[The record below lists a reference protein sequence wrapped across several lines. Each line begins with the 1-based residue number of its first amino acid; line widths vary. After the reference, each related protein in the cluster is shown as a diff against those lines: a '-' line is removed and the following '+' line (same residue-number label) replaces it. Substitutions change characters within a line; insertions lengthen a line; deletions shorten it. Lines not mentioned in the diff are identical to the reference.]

1 MGESSPHSAGRRQ
14 EGDGLNSMQDVSQ
27 NLDLVR
33 FPARTPE
40 TLGQPPWDTSL

>member
-1 MGESSPHSAGRRQ
+1 MPHSGGRRQ
-14 EGDGLNSMQDVSQ
+14 EEDGLYNMQDVSQ

-33 FPARTPE
+33 FPVMTPE